1 MLLSQWY
8 ALAGAAF
15 VLTLVWTV
23 IQPDERVFLTA
34 GLSTAGWALA
44 MLTAPGLQTL
54 TESGERVAAGSDV
67 LAFVALVFALVSAL
81 AVMGYKTG
89 HYPPE
94 PAADEPFP
102 ADDD

>member
-8 ALAGAAF
+8 ALVAASF
-15 VLTLVWTV
+15 TLTLVWTV

-94 PAADEPFP
+94 PAPDEPFP
-102 ADDD
+102 ADNE

>member
-8 ALAGAAF
+8 ALAAASF
-15 VLTLVWTV
+15 ALTLVWTV

-44 MLTAPGLQTL
+44 MLTAPGVQAL
-54 TESGERVAAGSDV
+54 TDGGDRVAAGSDV
-67 LAFVALVFALVSAL
+67 LAFVALAFALVSAL

-94 PAADEPFP
+94 PASDEPFP
-102 ADDD
+102 ADNE